1 MLLLVTAFTICALFA
16 WHIFLPESAAKSRFT
31 LWCVITFVVIN
42 ILAYYSGLRA
52 ATSKS
57 NYRFIQLMMILIL
70 VKMFVC
76 IGLVVAYVKI
86 SSPDSK
92 LFVLPFLTIYLIYTI
107 FEIFV
112 LQKIARYK
120 AEPSESHER

>member
-1 MLLLVTAFTICALFA
+1 
-16 WHIFLPESAAKSRFT
+16 
-31 LWCVITFVVIN
+31 
-42 ILAYYSGLRA
+42 
-52 ATSKS
+52 
-57 NYRFIQLMMILIL
+57 MMILIL